1 MSKEGIWPILGMI
14 FLIGILCP
22 FVAFLILRKISD
34 LKNLA
39 IRIWLASFGIG
50 FAFFPLLIQRKH
62 WELKMVLW
70 RNTFWFV
77 TFIIQMDNNFWE
89 ELGKL
94 LTIFII
100 CWIYKSKIK
109 DYLLKASNALA
120 FGFWVGL
127 AYGVGEAITLM
138 LAMLLPKYSQ
148 FTGMKLFLAFVT
160 WASVYE
166 RFLAIQIHA
175 MMGALV
181 GMGVFHLFKN
191 RSWIR
196 LILFSILAMLYHE
209 LVDGTVL
216 LIMYYPNLSWVKSL
230 AKNLVYVIL
239 PTLVALG
246 YMIVFLISRIIKK
259 KEVEFK
265 ESISQ

>member
-1 MSKEGIWPILGMI
+1 MSKEGIAPILGMV
-14 FLIGILCP
+14 FMIGVLCP
-22 FVAFLILRKISD
+22 LVSFLILRKISD

-39 IRIWLASFGIG
+39 IKIWLVSFGIG
-50 FAFFPLLIQRKH
+50 FVFFPLLIQRKH
-62 WELKMVLW
+62 WELSMILW
-70 RNTFWFV
+70 KNTFWFA
-77 TFIIQMDNNFWE
+77 TFIVQMHNNFWE

-94 LTIFII
+94 LAIFIV

-120 FGFWVGL
+120 FGYWVGL

-138 LAMLLPKYSQ
+138 LAMLFPKYSQ

-166 RFLAIQIHA
+166 RSLAIQIHA
-175 MMGALV
+175 IMGTLI

-191 RSWIR
+191 KSWAK
-196 LILFSILAMLYHE
+196 LFLFFILAMLYHE

-216 LIMYYPNLSWVKSL
+216 VMMYYPQLSWVKFL
-230 AKNLVYVIL
+230 AKNLMYVIL
-239 PTLVALG
+239 PIYVALG
-246 YMIVFLISRIIKK
+246 YVVIFVMTGIIKRK
-259 KEVEFK
+259 KEVG
-265 ESISQ
+265 